1 MANIISKGYS
11 IASQVYGG
19 LKTVDNFI
27 GQYGPKEK
35 IGKRK
40 SIDGFVSN
48 QLNKDLA
55 RKAHFRVRI
64 TPPSKLTKDLGW
76 GPHDVNDKISMMC
89 METVF
94 PDISSESTQGVIGTD
109 NEYSIANNLNYAT
122 WDTTFLCDTEHTQRR
137 FFEDWMKMTY
147 VKNNLR
153 IGGSPNY
160 YDNYIGSAEVF
171 QLKHNFVDDAGFGPE
186 ADWTYK
192 MSLKEVYPITVNT
205 MDAGWD
211 SSSDFHKLT
220 IIWHFKSYDIEMPS
234 VPQKMQES
242 QLSTLT

>member
-27 GQYGPKEK
+27 GQYGPKTE

-48 QLNKDLA
+48 QLQKDLA

-64 TPPSKLTKDLGW
+64 TPPAGLKSVALGA
-76 GPHDVNDKISMMC
+76 HKVNDVISMMC
-89 METVF
+89 SETVF
-94 PDISSESTQGVIGTD
+94 PDISSEATQGVIGTD
-109 NEYSIANNLNYAT
+109 NEYAIVNNLNYAT

-137 FFEDWMKMTY
+137 FFEDWLKMSY

-153 IGGSPNY
+153 VGGSPNY

-171 QLKHNFVDDAGFGPE
+171 QLKHNFLDDAGVGE
-186 ADWTYK
+186 GDDWTYK
-192 MSLKEVYPITVNT
+192 MSLKEVYPTSVNQ
-205 MDAGWD
+205 MDASWD
-211 SSSDFHKLT
+211 SSSDFHKLV
-220 IIWHFKSYDIEMPS
+220 IIWNFKSYDIE
-234 VPQKMQES
+234 VPPQ
-242 QLSTLT
+242 T